1 MSAYIPLIKTTR
13 WIDLSPDHKNLR
25 KELEQDTL
33 KASVN
38 KEQIQPIML
47 QGAFGIGKTNSLYYI
62 FHYGWCKLK
71 TPTFLI
77 SLDEITKAVKD
88 VALKQPTGK
97 IQNDQLGPFINKLL
111 LSQIEALK
119 SEDWSSLDKIFFP
132 EFNGGDLNK
141 YLKDFKQVEVIE
153 DSKVHLTFDNTFSKS
168 VILEAV
174 NTSQRPILLIDEFE
188 SKFYELKK
196 YIETSGGG
204 VLRELFDQIVQDTN
218 LFYLI
223 IGNGPA
229 SGYEIAKERG
239 DSSSDSE
246 TAANRRLKTKPIP
259 FPTSNLLQRS
269 FLKDDPKGYI
279 NFIWWLSRCRPGHIL
294 KLRDALGSIENL
306 KLLNTNEL
314 ITKSIFKEPI
324 DEGGEAVSY
333 LKTQFF
339 NEINGRIQAAIL
351 GKVITEFQPIEFDI
365 KEYKQDLRECVSY
378 FLCSSENINTE
389 IDLIPVLREDLYSIH
404 LKKYQEEGKFDS
416 VNYIEHIQPYFSY
429 ILSGISDAE
438 GNIAFGM
445 INDSKPD
452 EVLAST
458 FLKPLLELT
467 YDFISLYQDDSIKET
482 RESLD
487 FILNIINQINISEET
502 GELELFIPNIFDRF
516 EKCKL
521 LRNDKVFLQLSL
533 YAIRESIE
541 QPIGSPKLKYKNE
554 QASALLA
561 DVNLKEALP
570 LIFHKEENLYNYFIP
585 ALSNEIL
592 DKYLEDLQK
601 HLYASFYEK
610 FHKDGDIV
618 IRVIYF
624 DKNHKIDD
632 FRTNLLYKDGDSNH
646 PEAIYSLN
654 KIDVVDLESYQLNF
668 GSQIRDYIDSVSQ
681 LGIIGVSRKEPA
693 IFSLVKDESILNL
706 KDIIKVIGDRP
717 WTEKKETIR
726 TIEHYRK
733 LLFDG
738 DNSTFKSIHK
748 IANEEYKAKL
758 TESVCKQDE
767 YRSNISDLSYLD
779 NIIKDESEAYD
790 DYTLSLALLFLFENR
805 EASQDLKNLL
815 KIAKD
820 VYKVEIDKSSDKKNE
835 SLEFKNLL
843 QILTKNTQAL
853 GHHINNFDLESNF
866 LSRLSNFTTHI
877 SEIDAFSNTEEII
890 KFLAENAKTTF
901 LESYNSVLGT
911 VLRPYI
917 INTIYKLNLVKTFP
931 IITFQEELSDSIL
944 KVKQRLS
951 QVRTDIVNEIAE
963 FKELLEEDKDLSNY
977 VKILSKTLDSIN
989 LIEKITKETES
1000 HSLSILFKIMLGHC
1014 ELVTINSEE
1023 FLNQLKLINQSIFK
1037 NKENVLKYQVQVDEF
1052 YNDPLAEKLIDL
1064 KFTPK
1069 RNREY
1074 FWKAIFLRYN
1084 MKSQDSYNK
1093 LISVVENK
1101 YALNPFSNH
1110 LIYDATVKNF
1120 QQSLKDVF
1128 DKKEVEFKKTISEM
1142 QEIVRQV
1149 TTTKQLQ
1156 DYIAQLLTPVE
1167 E

>member
-38 KEQIQPIML
+38 EEQIQPIML

-77 SLDEITKAVKD
+77 SLDEITKAVKE

-111 LSQIEALK
+111 LNQIEALK
-119 SEDWSSLDKIFFP
+119 GEDWSSLERIFFP
-132 EFNGGDLNK
+132 EFKGGDLNK

-153 DSKVHLTFDNTFSKS
+153 DSKAHLIFDNTFSKS

-174 NTSQRPILLIDEFE
+174 NTSNRPILLIDEFE

-239 DSSSDSE
+239 DNNSDSE

-279 NFIWWLSRCRPGHIL
+279 NFIWWLSRCRPGHIM
-294 KLRDALGSIENL
+294 KLRDSLGQFKDLATLSFS
-306 KLLNTNEL
+306 EL
-314 ITKSIFKEPI
+314 ITKTIFNEPI
-324 DEGGEAVSY
+324 DDGGEAVTY
-333 LKTQFF
+333 LKTDFF
-339 NEINGRIQAAIL
+339 NQFPGRTKSKYLA
-351 GKVITEFQPIEFDI
+351 
-365 KEYKQDLRECVSY
+365 KELISFAPNSFELDETDKTDLRECVNLFYCNSKLLNADQDILPELQKDIY
-378 FLCSSENINTE
+378 NDKL
-389 IDLIPVLREDLYSIH
+389 L
-404 LKKYQEEGKFDS
+404 KYQEEG
-416 VNYIEHIQPYFSY
+416 NYTRVDYAKHIEPFFSY
-429 ILSGISDAE
+429 ILSGISDE
-438 GNIAFGM
+438 NGQIGFGM
-445 INDSKPD
+445 INDNKPD
-452 EVLAST
+452 EVLSNT
-458 FLKPLLELT
+458 FLLPLLELT

-482 RESLD
+482 RETLD
-487 FILNIINQINISEET
+487 FILKIIDQITKSIDEGNIDVLMSNT
-502 GELELFIPNIFDRF
+502 FDVF
-516 EKCKL
+516 DKCKL
-521 LRNDKVFLQLSL
+521 TRNNKVFLQLSL

-561 DVNLKEALP
+561 DVNLKEELP

-592 DKYLEDLQK
+592 DKYLADLQK
-601 HLYASFYEK
+601 HLYANFYDK

-624 DKNHKIDD
+624 DKNEKIDD

-668 GSQIRDYIDSVSQ
+668 GGQIRDYIDSVSQ
-681 LGIIGVSRKEPA
+681 IGIIGVSSRESA
-693 IFSLVKDESILNL
+693 ILTLVKDESILNL

-748 IANEEYKAKL
+748 IANAEYKTKL
-758 TESVCKQDE
+758 EENICKQDDF
-767 YRSNISDLSYLD
+767 RSNVWEYSFLEKL
-779 NIIKDESEAYD
+779 IKDESESYD
-790 DYTLSLALLFLFENR
+790 SYTIDVALLYLFENKSIDDNIR
-805 EASQDLKNLL
+805 QLLELCKNDF
-815 KIAKD
+815 KFDPDKENVAKA
-820 VYKVEIDKSSDKKNE
+820 VN
-835 SLEFKNLL
+835 FKNLL
-843 QILTKNTQAL
+843 SILTKNKKELESHSINFDLSSSFISKLTKL
-853 GHHINNFDLESNF
+853 TDSLIYEDEINNIDEYFSFLSSKQENGFIKSYHNVLGGYLLPELTDTLYSLNYLKTLSIEDVINRITKELYELESNF
-866 LSRLSNFTTHI
+866 SEVRVKIVTKLDELKTILDESQNLSAYPENLNKALKGITLIKKVLTNEPTYSTSLIIFSVIQHLSKVAKDAKLFNEQLDEIFDDVSTQKEKI
-877 SEIDAFSNTEEII
+877 DLIQEEIDKLYEDSLTKKLIGFEFPIPRNNGYLWKKRYLKDKLKESEEYE
-890 KFLAENAKTTF
+890 KLFGDTKNY
-901 LESYNSVLGT
+901 YNPFT
-911 VLRPYI
+911 RP
-917 INTIYKLNLVKTFP
+917 TIYP
-931 IITFQEELSDSIL
+931 
-944 KVKQRLS
+944 
-951 QVRTDIVNEIAE
+951 
-963 FKELLEEDKDLSNY
+963 DK
-977 VKILSKTLDSIN
+977 
-989 LIEKITKETES
+989 IEKFYKA
-1000 HSLSILFKIMLGHC
+1000 
-1014 ELVTINSEE
+1014 LVTITNNLNGEFNEMVSKMRTIKNSAESITQIQN
-1023 FLNQLKLINQSIFK
+1023 FIN
-1037 NKENVLKYQVQVDEF
+1037 
-1052 YNDPLAEKLIDL
+1052 
-1064 KFTPK
+1064 
-1069 RNREY
+1069 
-1074 FWKAIFLRYN
+1074 
-1084 MKSQDSYNK
+1084 
-1093 LISVVENK
+1093 
-1101 YALNPFSNH
+1101 
-1110 LIYDATVKNF
+1110 
-1120 QQSLKDVF
+1120 
-1128 DKKEVEFKKTISEM
+1128 
-1142 QEIVRQV
+1142 
-1149 TTTKQLQ
+1149 
-1156 DYIAQLLTPVE
+1156 QLLTPIE

>member
-77 SLDEITKAVKD
+77 SLDEITKAVKE

-97 IQNDQLGPFINKLL
+97 IQNDQLGPFINKIILK
-111 LSQIEALK
+111 QIEALK
-119 SEDWSSLDKIFFP
+119 SEDWSSLERIFFP
-132 EFNGGDLNK
+132 EFNSGDLNK

-153 DSKVHLTFDNTFSKS
+153 DSKAHLTFDNTFSKS

-174 NTSQRPILLIDEFE
+174 NSSHRPLLLIDEFE

-239 DSSSDSE
+239 DSGSDSE

-269 FLKDDPKGYI
+269 FLKEDPKGYI

-294 KLRDALGSIENL
+294 KLRDALGSIEDL

-351 GKVITEFQPIEFDI
+351 GKVISEFQPIEFEI
-365 KEYKQDLRECVSY
+365 KDYKQDLRECISY
-378 FLCSSENINTE
+378 FFCSSENINTE
-389 IDLIPVLREDLYSIH
+389 IDLIPVLRDDLYSIH

-458 FLKPLLELT
+458 FLIPLLELT

-502 GELELFIPNIFDRF
+502 GELEVFIPNTFDRF

-533 YAIRESIE
+533 FAIRESIE

-554 QASALLA
+554 QVSAFLE

-570 LIFHKEENLYNYFIP
+570 LILHKEENIYNYFIP
-585 ALSNEIL
+585 AFSNEIL

-601 HLYASFYEK
+601 RLNASFYDK
-610 FHKDGDIV
+610 FHKDGNIV

-624 DKNHKIDD
+624 EKNEKIDD
-632 FRTNLLYKDGDSNH
+632 FRRNLLFKDGDTNY
-646 PEAIYSLN
+646 PKAIYSLN

-668 GSQIRDYIDSVSQ
+668 GVQIRDYIDSVSQ
-681 LGIIGVSRKEPA
+681 IGIISVSSKESA
-693 IFSLVKDESILNL
+693 ILNLVKDDLILNL
-706 KDIIKVIGDRP
+706 KDIINVIGDRP

-738 DNSTFKSIHK
+738 ENSTFKSIHK
-748 IANEEYKAKL
+748 IANEEYKSKL
-758 TESVCKQDE
+758 NENVSTEDEFKKSVYDYYYIDK
-767 YRSNISDLSYLD
+767 
-779 NIIKDESEAYD
+779 IIKDEAESYD
-790 DYTLSLALLFLFENR
+790 KFTSNIALLYLFENER
-805 EASQDLKNLL
+805 IEDSIKQLLELCKNDYRFDIDKDDPIKGINYKNLL
-815 KIAKD
+815 T
-820 VYKVEIDKSSDKKNE
+820 
-835 SLEFKNLL
+835 
-843 QILTKNTQAL
+843 ILTKNKKDLDT
-853 GHHINNFDLESNF
+853 HFSNFDLNSSF
-866 LSRLSNFTTHI
+866 LSRLSKFTETLLNEDALNNIVEYYSYLKNKSEVSFINSYHNALGGYLLPELTESLYNLNYLRTLSTSGLIVSITEDLHRIEI
-877 SEIDAFSNTEEII
+877 SLSDVRVNIVSKLDELKTILYESQSLSSYPEKLGKAIKGIILIKSIIDNQPKSSTLLVLNSIINHLNKVVNDSKLFLEQLEEIFDDINQQKSNVDTIQEEID
-890 KFLAENAKTTF
+890 
-901 LESYNSVLGT
+901 
-911 VLRPYI
+911 
-917 INTIYKLNLVKTFP
+917 
-931 IITFQEELSDSIL
+931 
-944 KVKQRLS
+944 
-951 QVRTDIVNEIAE
+951 
-963 FKELLEEDKDLSNY
+963 
-977 VKILSKTLDSIN
+977 TL
-989 LIEKITKETES
+989 
-1000 HSLSILFKIMLGHC
+1000 
-1014 ELVTINSEE
+1014 
-1023 FLNQLKLINQSIFK
+1023 
-1037 NKENVLKYQVQVDEF
+1037 
-1052 YNDPLAEKLIDL
+1052 YNDPLTERLLSFSYPQKRNDNYLWRKNYLTDNLKNREEFEKLFGES
-1064 KFTPK
+1064 KNYYNPFTSPTIYPDK
-1069 RNREY
+1069 IKTFY
-1074 FWKAIFLRYN
+1074 QCLVTI
-1084 MKSQDSYNK
+1084 SNK
-1093 LISVVENK
+1093 L
-1101 YALNPFSNH
+1101 NPVFKE
-1110 LIYDATVKNF
+1110 TVSK
-1120 QQSLKDVF
+1120 
-1128 DKKEVEFKKTISEM
+1128 M
-1142 QEIVRQV
+1142 QEIKKTSES
-1149 TTTKQLQ
+1149 TTLLQ
-1156 DYIAQLLTPVE
+1156 NYITQLLTPVE

>member
-1 MSAYIPLIKTTR
+1 
-13 WIDLSPDHKNLR
+13 
-25 KELEQDTL
+25 
-33 KASVN
+33 
-38 KEQIQPIML
+38 
-47 QGAFGIGKTNSLYYI
+47 
-62 FHYGWCKLK
+62 
-71 TPTFLI
+71 
-77 SLDEITKAVKD
+77 
-88 VALKQPTGK
+88 
-97 IQNDQLGPFINKLL
+97 LGPFINKLL
-111 LSQIEALK
+111 ISQIEALK
-119 SEDWSSLDKIFFP
+119 SEDWSSLGKIFFP

-153 DSKVHLTFDNTFSKS
+153 DSKAHLTFDNTFSKS

-239 DSSSDSE
+239 DNSSDSD

-365 KEYKQDLRECVSY
+365 KEYKQDLRESVSY

-502 GELELFIPNIFDRF
+502 GELELFIPSIFDRF

-554 QASALLA
+554 QASTLIA

-585 ALSNEIL
+585 AISNEIL

-601 HLYASFYEK
+601 HLYANFYEK
-610 FHKDGDIV
+610 FHKDGDVV
-618 IRVIYF
+618 IRVIYTY
-624 DKNHKIDD
+624 KNDKIDD
-632 FRTNLLYKDGDSNH
+632 FRKDQST
-646 PEAIYSLN
+646 
-654 KIDVVDLESYQLNF
+654 KI
-668 GSQIRDYIDSVSQ
+668 
-681 LGIIGVSRKEPA
+681 A
-693 IFSLVKDESILNL
+693 A
-706 KDIIKVIGDRP
+706 
-717 WTEKKETIR
+717 IR
-726 TIEHYRK
+726 T
-733 LLFDG
+733 
-738 DNSTFKSIHK
+738 
-748 IANEEYKAKL
+748 
-758 TESVCKQDE
+758 
-767 YRSNISDLSYLD
+767 
-779 NIIKDESEAYD
+779 
-790 DYTLSLALLFLFENR
+790 
-805 EASQDLKNLL
+805 
-815 KIAKD
+815 
-820 VYKVEIDKSSDKKNE
+820 
-835 SLEFKNLL
+835 
-843 QILTKNTQAL
+843 
-853 GHHINNFDLESNF
+853 
-866 LSRLSNFTTHI
+866 
-877 SEIDAFSNTEEII
+877 
-890 KFLAENAKTTF
+890 
-901 LESYNSVLGT
+901 
-911 VLRPYI
+911 
-917 INTIYKLNLVKTFP
+917 
-931 IITFQEELSDSIL
+931 
-944 KVKQRLS
+944 
-951 QVRTDIVNEIAE
+951 
-963 FKELLEEDKDLSNY
+963 
-977 VKILSKTLDSIN
+977 
-989 LIEKITKETES
+989 
-1000 HSLSILFKIMLGHC
+1000 
-1014 ELVTINSEE
+1014 
-1023 FLNQLKLINQSIFK
+1023 
-1037 NKENVLKYQVQVDEF
+1037 
-1052 YNDPLAEKLIDL
+1052 
-1064 KFTPK
+1064 
-1069 RNREY
+1069 
-1074 FWKAIFLRYN
+1074 
-1084 MKSQDSYNK
+1084 
-1093 LISVVENK
+1093 
-1101 YALNPFSNH
+1101 
-1110 LIYDATVKNF
+1110 
-1120 QQSLKDVF
+1120 
-1128 DKKEVEFKKTISEM
+1128 
-1142 QEIVRQV
+1142 
-1149 TTTKQLQ
+1149 
-1156 DYIAQLLTPVE
+1156 
-1167 E
+1167 

>member
-71 TPTFLI
+71 TPTFLV
-77 SLDEITKAVKD
+77 SLDEITKAVKE
-88 VALKQPTGK
+88 VALQQPTGK
-97 IQNDQLGPFINKLL
+97 IQNDRLGPFINKLL

-119 SEDWSSLDKIFFP
+119 SEDWSSVERIFFP

-153 DSKVHLTFDNTFSKS
+153 DSKAHLTYENTFCKS

-174 NTSQRPILLIDEFE
+174 NTSHRPILLIDEFE

-218 LFYLI
+218 IFYLI

-239 DSSSDSE
+239 DNSSDSE

-294 KLRDALGSIENL
+294 KLRDALGSIEDL

-314 ITKSIFKEPI
+314 INKSIFKEPI

-351 GKVITEFQPIEFDI
+351 GRVISEFQPTEFDI

-389 IDLIPVLREDLYSIH
+389 IDLIPVLRDDLYSIH

-429 ILSGISDAE
+429 ILSGISDAQ

-452 EVLAST
+452 EVLAAT

-502 GELELFIPNIFDRF
+502 GELEVFIPNIFDRF
-516 EKCKL
+516 KKCKL

-541 QPIGSPKLKYKNE
+541 QPIGSPKLKYKSE
-554 QASALLA
+554 QASALVA

-601 HLYASFYEK
+601 HLYARFYEK

-624 DKNHKIDD
+624 DNNDKIDN
-632 FRTNLLYKDGDSNH
+632 FRTNLLYKDGDSTH

-668 GSQIRDYIDSVSQ
+668 GGQIRDYIDSVSQ
-681 LGIIGVSRKEPA
+681 IGIIGVSSREPA
-693 IFSLVKDESILNL
+693 ILSLVKDESILNL

-748 IANEEYKAKL
+748 IANEEYQSKL
-758 TESVCKQDE
+758 KESVSTQDE
-767 YRSNISDLSYLD
+767 FKKSVYDYYYIDK
-779 NIIKDESEAYD
+779 IIKDDAESYD
-790 DYTLSLALLFLFENR
+790 KFTSHMALLYLFENER
-805 EASQDLKNLL
+805 IEDSLKRLLELCKNDYRFDIDKDDPIKGVNYKNLL
-815 KIAKD
+815 T
-820 VYKVEIDKSSDKKNE
+820 
-835 SLEFKNLL
+835 
-843 QILTKNTQAL
+843 ILTKNKKDLDT
-853 GHHINNFDLESNF
+853 HFSTFDLNSSF
-866 LSRLSNFTTHI
+866 LSRLSKFTETLLNEDDLNNIVEYYSYLKDKSEVNFIKSYHNALGGYLLPELTESVYNLTYLRTLSVSDLVI
-877 SEIDAFSNTEEII
+877 SINDDLNLIETSLSEVRVNIVSKLDELKSILDESQSLSSYPEKLSKAIKGISIIKSIIVNHPKTSTLLVVNSVIKHLTKVVNDSEIFLKQLEEIFDDINEQKSMVDAIQEEIDALYSNPLTERLLSFSYPKKRNDNYLWKKKYLADNLKNREEFE
-890 KFLAENAKTTF
+890 KLFG
-901 LESYNSVLGT
+901 ESKNYYNPFSS
-911 VLRPYI
+911 P
-917 INTIYKLNLVKTFP
+917 TIYPDKIKTFY
-931 IITFQEELSDSIL
+931 Q
-944 KVKQRLS
+944 
-951 QVRTDIVNEIAE
+951 
-963 FKELLEEDKDLSNY
+963 
-977 VKILSKTLDSIN
+977 
-989 LIEKITKETES
+989 
-1000 HSLSILFKIMLGHC
+1000 C
-1014 ELVTINSEE
+1014 LVTITNK
-1023 FLNQLKLINQSIFK
+1023 LNPIFK
-1037 NKENVLKYQVQVDEF
+1037 E
-1052 YNDPLAEKLIDL
+1052 
-1064 KFTPK
+1064 
-1069 RNREY
+1069 
-1074 FWKAIFLRYN
+1074 
-1084 MKSQDSYNK
+1084 
-1093 LISVVENK
+1093 
-1101 YALNPFSNH
+1101 
-1110 LIYDATVKNF
+1110 TVSK
-1120 QQSLKDVF
+1120 
-1128 DKKEVEFKKTISEM
+1128 M
-1142 QEIVRQV
+1142 QEIKKTSES
-1149 TTTKQLQ
+1149 TTQLQ
-1156 DYIAQLLTPVE
+1156 SFITQLLNPVE

>member
-33 KASVN
+33 KAGVN

-71 TPTFLI
+71 TPTFLV
-77 SLDEITKAVKD
+77 SLDEITKSVKEF
-88 VALKQPTGK
+88 ALEQPTGK
-97 IQNDQLGPFINKLL
+97 IQNDQLGPFINEILL
-111 LSQIEALK
+111 RQLETLK
-119 SEDWSSLDKIFFP
+119 REDWTTLRRIYFP

-141 YLKDFKQVEVIE
+141 YLKDFKKVEVIE
-153 DSKVHLTFDNTFSKS
+153 DSKVHLTFENNFSKS
-168 VILEAV
+168 MIVEAV
-174 NTSQRPILLIDEFE
+174 NSSNRPILLIDEFE

-196 YIETSGGG
+196 YIDSSGGG
-204 VLRELFDQIVQDTN
+204 VLRQLFDDIVQNTN

-239 DSSSDSE
+239 DDSSDSE

-279 NFIWWLSRCRPGHIL
+279 NFIWWLSRCRPGHIM
-294 KLRDALGSIENL
+294 KLRDALGSIDDL
-306 KLLNTNEL
+306 SLLNTNEL
-314 ITKSIFKEPI
+314 ITKPIFKEPI

-339 NEINGRIQAAIL
+339 NELNGRIQAAIL
-351 GKVITEFQPIEFDI
+351 GKVISEFQPIEFEI
-365 KEYKQDLRECVSY
+365 KDFKQDLKECIPY
-378 FLCSSENINTE
+378 FFCSSERINTE

-404 LKKYQEEGKFDS
+404 LKKHQEEGKFDS
-416 VNYIEHIQPYFSY
+416 VNYIEHIQPYLSY

-458 FLKPLLELT
+458 FLIPLLELT

-487 FILNIINQINISEET
+487 FLLNLINQINLTKEAN
-502 GELELFIPNIFDRF
+502 ELEVFIPNTFDRF

-554 QASALLA
+554 PVAELLEII
-561 DVNLKEALP
+561 KIEEGMP
-570 LIFHKEENLYNYFIP
+570 LIFHKEGNLYNYFIP
-585 ALSNEIL
+585 NLTNEKL
-592 DKYLEDLQK
+592 DKYLVVLQE
-601 HLYASFYEK
+601 HLCSIFYDK
-610 FHKDGDIV
+610 FHKDGDTV

-624 DKNHKIDD
+624 EQNEKIDD
-632 FRTNLLYKDGDSNH
+632 FSTNLLYINGDTNN
-646 PEAIYSLN
+646 PEPIYSLN
-654 KIDVVDLESYQLNF
+654 KIDVVDIDSYQLNF
-668 GSQIRDYIDSVSQ
+668 GGQIRDYIDSVSQ
-681 LGIIGVSRKEPA
+681 ISLIGNSKGDQA
-693 IFSLVKDESILNL
+693 IVGLMKDDGTINIR
-706 KDIIKVIGDRP
+706 DVIAVIGERP
-717 WTEKKETIR
+717 WTEKKESIR

-738 DNSTFKSIHK
+738 ENSTFKSIHK
-748 IANEEYKAKL
+748 IANEEYNAKL

-790 DYTLSLALLFLFENR
+790 DYTLSLALLFLFENG

-820 VYKVEIDKSSDKKNE
+820 VYKIEIDKSSDKKNE

-853 GHHINNFDLESNF
+853 GHHINNFDLESFF

-877 SEIDAFSNTEEII
+877 SEIDVFSNTEEII

-931 IITFQEELSDSIL
+931 IITVQEELSDSIL

-963 FKELLEEDKDLSNY
+963 FNELLEEDKDLSNY
-977 VKILSKTLDSIN
+977 AKILSKTLDSIN

-1000 HSLSILFKIMLGHC
+1000 HSLSILFKIMLGQC
-1014 ELVTINSEE
+1014 ELVTIKSEE
-1023 FLNQLKLINQSIFK
+1023 FLNQLKSINQSIFK
-1037 NKENVLKYQVQVDEF
+1037 NKENVLKYQAQVDEF
-1052 YNDPLAEKLIDL
+1052 YYDPLAEKLIDL

-1110 LIYDATVKNF
+1110 LIYDTTVTNF

-1156 DYIAQLLTPVE
+1156 DYITQLLTPIEV
-1167 E
+1167 

>member
-77 SLDEITKAVKD
+77 SLDEITKAVKEF
-88 VALKQPTGK
+88 ALKQPTGK

-111 LSQIEALK
+111 LNQIEALK
-119 SEDWSSLDKIFFP
+119 GEDWSSLERIFFP
-132 EFNGGDLNK
+132 EFNAGDLNK

-153 DSKVHLTFDNTFSKS
+153 DSKAHLIFDNTFSKS

-174 NTSQRPILLIDEFE
+174 NTSHRPILLIDEFE

-239 DSSSDSE
+239 DNNSDSE

-269 FLKDDPKGYI
+269 FLKNDPKGYI
-279 NFIWWLSRCRPGHIL
+279 NFIWWLSRCRPGHIM
-294 KLRDALGSIENL
+294 KLRDSLGQFEDLATLSFS
-306 KLLNTNEL
+306 EL
-314 ITKSIFKEPI
+314 ITKTIFNEPI
-324 DEGGEAVSY
+324 DDGGEAVTY
-333 LKTQFF
+333 LKTDFF
-339 NEINGRIQAAIL
+339 NQFPGRTKSKYLA
-351 GKVITEFQPIEFDI
+351 
-365 KEYKQDLRECVSY
+365 KELISFAPNSFELDETDKTDLRECVNLFYCNSKLLNADQDILPELQKDIY
-378 FLCSSENINTE
+378 NDKL
-389 IDLIPVLREDLYSIH
+389 L
-404 LKKYQEEGKFDS
+404 KYQEEG
-416 VNYIEHIQPYFSY
+416 NYTHVDYAKHIEPFFSF
-429 ILSGISDAE
+429 ILSGIADE
-438 GNIAFGM
+438 NGQIGFGM
-445 INDSKPD
+445 INDNKPD
-452 EVLAST
+452 EVLSNT
-458 FLKPLLELT
+458 FLLPLLELT

-482 RESLD
+482 RETLD
-487 FILNIINQINISEET
+487 FILK
-502 GELELFIPNIFDRF
+502 IFDQITKSIDEGNIDVLMSNTF
-516 EKCKL
+516 DIFDKCKL
-521 LRNDKVFLQLSL
+521 TRNNKVFLQLSL

-570 LIFHKEENLYNYFIP
+570 LIFHKEENFYNYFIP

-601 HLYASFYEK
+601 HLYANFYDK

-624 DKNHKIDD
+624 DKNEKIDD

-646 PEAIYSLN
+646 PKAIYSLN

-668 GSQIRDYIDSVSQ
+668 GGQIRDYIDSVSQ
-681 LGIIGVSRKEPA
+681 IGIIGVSSREPA
-693 IFSLVKDESILNL
+693 ILTLVKDESILNL

-748 IANEEYKAKL
+748 IANAEYKTKL
-758 TESVCKQDE
+758 EENICKQDDF
-767 YRSNISDLSYLD
+767 RSNVWEYSFLEKL
-779 NIIKDESEAYD
+779 IKDESESYD
-790 DYTLSLALLFLFENR
+790 SFTIDVALLYLFENKSIDDNIR
-805 EASQDLKNLL
+805 QLLELCKNDF
-815 KIAKD
+815 KFDADKENVAKA
-820 VYKVEIDKSSDKKNE
+820 VN
-835 SLEFKNLL
+835 FKNLL
-843 QILTKNTQAL
+843 SILTKNKKELESHSINFDLSSSFISKLTKL
-853 GHHINNFDLESNF
+853 TDSLIYEDEINNIDEYFSFLSSKQENGFIKSYHNVLGGYLLPELTDTLYSLNYLKTLSIEDVINRITKELYELESNF
-866 LSRLSNFTTHI
+866 SEVRVKIVTKLDELKTILDESQNLSAYPENLNKALKGITLIKKVLTNEPTYSTSLIIFSVIQHLSKVAKDAKLFNEQLDEIFDDVSTQKEKI
-877 SEIDAFSNTEEII
+877 DLIQEEIDKLYEDSLTKKLIGFEFPIPRNNGYLWKKRYLKDKLKESEEYE
-890 KFLAENAKTTF
+890 KLFGDTKNC
-901 LESYNSVLGT
+901 YNPFT
-911 VLRPYI
+911 RP
-917 INTIYKLNLVKTFP
+917 TIYP
-931 IITFQEELSDSIL
+931 
-944 KVKQRLS
+944 
-951 QVRTDIVNEIAE
+951 
-963 FKELLEEDKDLSNY
+963 DK
-977 VKILSKTLDSIN
+977 
-989 LIEKITKETES
+989 IEKFYKA
-1000 HSLSILFKIMLGHC
+1000 
-1014 ELVTINSEE
+1014 LVTITNNLNGEFNEMVSKMRAIKNSAESITQIQN
-1023 FLNQLKLINQSIFK
+1023 FIN
-1037 NKENVLKYQVQVDEF
+1037 
-1052 YNDPLAEKLIDL
+1052 
-1064 KFTPK
+1064 
-1069 RNREY
+1069 
-1074 FWKAIFLRYN
+1074 
-1084 MKSQDSYNK
+1084 
-1093 LISVVENK
+1093 
-1101 YALNPFSNH
+1101 
-1110 LIYDATVKNF
+1110 
-1120 QQSLKDVF
+1120 
-1128 DKKEVEFKKTISEM
+1128 
-1142 QEIVRQV
+1142 
-1149 TTTKQLQ
+1149 
-1156 DYIAQLLTPVE
+1156 QLLTPIE

>member
-38 KEQIQPIML
+38 EEQIQPIML

-77 SLDEITKAVKD
+77 SLDEITKAVKE

-111 LSQIEALK
+111 LNQIEALK
-119 SEDWSSLDKIFFP
+119 GEDWSSLERIFFP
-132 EFNGGDLNK
+132 EFSGGDLNK

-153 DSKVHLTFDNTFSKS
+153 DSKAHLIFDNTFSKS

-174 NTSQRPILLIDEFE
+174 NTSNRPILLIDEFE

-239 DSSSDSE
+239 DNNSDSE
-246 TAANRRLKTKPIP
+246 TAANRRLKTKPVP

-294 KLRDALGSIENL
+294 KLRDALGSIEDL

-351 GKVITEFQPIEFDI
+351 GKVISEFQPTEFEI
-365 KEYKQDLRECVSY
+365 KEYKQDLRECVPY
-378 FLCSSENINTE
+378 FLCCSEIINTQ
-389 IDLIPVLREDLYSIH
+389 IDLIPVLRDDLYSIH

-487 FILNIINQINISEET
+487 FILNIINQINISEEL
-502 GELELFIPNIFDRF
+502 GELEVFIPNTFDRF

-521 LRNDKVFLQLSL
+521 LRNNKVFLQLSL

-554 QASALLA
+554 QTTTLLEN
-561 DVNLKEALP
+561 VNLKEVLP
-570 LIFHKEENLYNYFIP
+570 LIFQKEENLYNYFIP

-592 DKYLEDLQK
+592 DKYLEDLEK
-601 HLYASFYEK
+601 HLYASFYKK

-618 IRVIYF
+618 IRIIYF
-624 DKNHKIDD
+624 DKNEKIDD
-632 FRTNLLYKDGDSNH
+632 FRTNLLCKDGDSNH

-668 GSQIRDYIDSVSQ
+668 GGQIRDYIDSVSQ
-681 LGIIGVSRKEPA
+681 IGIIGVLSREPA
-693 IFSLVKDESILNL
+693 ILTLVKDESILNL
-706 KDIIKVIGDRP
+706 KDIIKVISDRP

-738 DNSTFKSIHK
+738 DNSTFKSMHK
-748 IANEEYKAKL
+748 IANAEYKTKL
-758 TESVCKQDE
+758 EENICKQDDF
-767 YRSNISDLSYLD
+767 RSNVWEYSFLEKL
-779 NIIKDESEAYD
+779 IKDESESYD
-790 DYTLSLALLFLFENR
+790 SYTIDVALLYLFENKSIDDNIR
-805 EASQDLKNLL
+805 QLLELCKNDF
-815 KIAKD
+815 KFDADKENVAKA
-820 VYKVEIDKSSDKKNE
+820 VS
-835 SLEFKNLL
+835 FKNLL
-843 QILTKNTQAL
+843 SILTKNKKELESHSINFDLSSSFISKLTKL
-853 GHHINNFDLESNF
+853 TDSLIYEDEINNIDEYFSFLSSKQKNGFIKSYHNVLGGYLLPELTDTLYSLNYLKTLSIEDVINRITKELHELESNF
-866 LSRLSNFTTHI
+866 SEVRVKIVTKLDELKTILDESQNLSAYPENLNKALKGITLIKKVLLNEPTYSTSLIIFSVIQHLSKVAKDAKLFNEQLDKIFDDVSTQKEKI
-877 SEIDAFSNTEEII
+877 DLIQEEIDKLYEDGLTKKLIGFEFTIPRNNGYLWKKRYLKDKLKESEEYE
-890 KFLAENAKTTF
+890 KLFGDTKNY
-901 LESYNSVLGT
+901 YNPFT
-911 VLRPYI
+911 RP
-917 INTIYKLNLVKTFP
+917 TIYP
-931 IITFQEELSDSIL
+931 
-944 KVKQRLS
+944 
-951 QVRTDIVNEIAE
+951 
-963 FKELLEEDKDLSNY
+963 DK
-977 VKILSKTLDSIN
+977 
-989 LIEKITKETES
+989 IEKFYKA
-1000 HSLSILFKIMLGHC
+1000 
-1014 ELVTINSEE
+1014 LVTITNNLNGEFNEMVSKMRAIKNSAE
-1023 FLNQLKLINQSIFK
+1023 SIT
-1037 NKENVLKYQVQVDEF
+1037 QIQ
-1052 YNDPLAEKLIDL
+1052 
-1064 KFTPK
+1064 
-1069 RNREY
+1069 
-1074 FWKAIFLRYN
+1074 
-1084 MKSQDSYNK
+1084 
-1093 LISVVENK
+1093 
-1101 YALNPFSNH
+1101 
-1110 LIYDATVKNF
+1110 NF
-1120 QQSLKDVF
+1120 IK
-1128 DKKEVEFKKTISEM
+1128 
-1142 QEIVRQV
+1142 
-1149 TTTKQLQ
+1149 
-1156 DYIAQLLTPVE
+1156 QLLTPIE

>member
-77 SLDEITKAVKD
+77 SLDEITKAVKEI
-88 VALKQPTGK
+88 ALKQPTGK

-111 LSQIEALK
+111 LNQIETLK
-119 SEDWSSLDKIFFP
+119 SEDWSSVERIFFP
-132 EFNGGDLNK
+132 EFNGGDLNN
-141 YLKDFKQVEVIE
+141 YIKDFKQVEVIE
-153 DSKVHLTFDNTFSKS
+153 DSKAHLTFENTFSKS
-168 VILEAV
+168 VIFEAV
-174 NTSQRPILLIDEFE
+174 NTSHRPILLIDEFE

-239 DSSSDSE
+239 DNSSDSE

-269 FLKDDPKGYI
+269 FFKDDTKGYI

-294 KLRDALGSIENL
+294 KLRDALGSIEEL

-351 GKVITEFQPIEFDI
+351 GKVISEFQPTEFEI
-365 KEYKQDLRECVSY
+365 IEYKQDLRECVSY
-378 FLCSSENINTE
+378 FLCSSEKINTE
-389 IDLIPVLREDLYSIH
+389 IDLIPVLRDDLYSIH

-487 FILNIINQINISEET
+487 FILNIINQINISEAA
-502 GELELFIPNIFDRF
+502 GELEVFIPNIFDRF

-521 LRNDKVFLQLSL
+521 LRNDKVFLQLSI
-533 YAIRESIE
+533 YSIRESIE
-541 QPIGSPKLKYKNE
+541 QPIGSPKLKYRNE

-570 LIFHKEENLYNYFIP
+570 LFFYKEENLYNYFIP

-601 HLYASFYEK
+601 HLCASFYEK

-624 DKNHKIDD
+624 DKNDKIDD
-632 FRTNLLYKDGDSNH
+632 FRTNLLYKNGDSNH

-668 GSQIRDYIDSVSQ
+668 GGQIRDYIDSVSQ
-681 LGIIGVSRKEPA
+681 IGIIGVSSREPA
-693 IFSLVKDESILNL
+693 ILTLVKDESILYL

-748 IANEEYKAKL
+748 IANEEYQSKL
-758 TESVCKQDE
+758 KESVSTEDE
-767 YRSNISDLSYLD
+767 FKKSVYDYYYIDKIIRDDAESYD
-779 NIIKDESEAYD
+779 KFTSQI
-790 DYTLSLALLFLFENR
+790 ALLYLFENER
-805 EASQDLKNLL
+805 VEDSLKQLL
-815 KIAKD
+815 ELCKND
-820 VYKVEIDKSSDKKNE
+820 YRFDIDKDDPIKGVN
-835 SLEFKNLL
+835 FKNLL
-843 QILTKNTQAL
+843 TILTKNKKDLDT
-853 GHHINNFDLESNF
+853 HFSNFDLNSSF
-866 LSRLSNFTTHI
+866 LSRLSKFTETLLNEDDLNNIVEYYSYLKNKSEVNFIKSYHI
-877 SEIDAFSNTEEII
+877 ALGGYLLPELTESLYNLTYLRTLSVSDLVISINDDLTRIETSLSDVRVNIVSKLDELKSILDESQSLSLYPEKLSKAIKGIAIIKSIIDNTPKASTLLVVNSIIKHLDKVVNDSEIFLTQLEEIFGDINAQKSIVDALQDEIDA
-890 KFLAENAKTTF
+890 L
-901 LESYNSVLGT
+901 
-911 VLRPYI
+911 
-917 INTIYKLNLVKTFP
+917 
-931 IITFQEELSDSIL
+931 
-944 KVKQRLS
+944 
-951 QVRTDIVNEIAE
+951 
-963 FKELLEEDKDLSNY
+963 
-977 VKILSKTLDSIN
+977 
-989 LIEKITKETES
+989 
-1000 HSLSILFKIMLGHC
+1000 
-1014 ELVTINSEE
+1014 
-1023 FLNQLKLINQSIFK
+1023 
-1037 NKENVLKYQVQVDEF
+1037 
-1052 YNDPLAEKLIDL
+1052 YNDPLTERLLSFSYPKKRNDNYLWKKNYLADNLKNREEFEKLFGES
-1064 KFTPK
+1064 KNYYNPFTSPTIYPDK
-1069 RNREY
+1069 IKTFY
-1074 FWKAIFLRYN
+1074 QCLVTIT
-1084 MKSQDSYNK
+1084 NK
-1093 LISVVENK
+1093 L
-1101 YALNPFSNH
+1101 NPVFKE
-1110 LIYDATVKNF
+1110 TVSKM
-1120 QQSLKDVF
+1120 
-1128 DKKEVEFKKTISEM
+1128 KEIKKTSES
-1142 QEIVRQV
+1142 
-1149 TTTKQLQ
+1149 TTQLQ
-1156 DYIAQLLTPVE
+1156 NFITQLLIPVE

>member
-77 SLDEITKAVKD
+77 SLDEITKAVKEI
-88 VALKQPTGK
+88 ALKQPTGK

-111 LSQIEALK
+111 LNQIETLK
-119 SEDWSSLDKIFFP
+119 SEDWSSVERIFFP
-132 EFNGGDLNK
+132 EFNGGDLNN
-141 YLKDFKQVEVIE
+141 YIKDFKQVEVIE
-153 DSKVHLTFDNTFSKS
+153 DSKAHLTFENTFSKS
-168 VILEAV
+168 VIFEAV
-174 NTSQRPILLIDEFE
+174 NTSHRPILLIDEFE

-239 DSSSDSE
+239 DNSSDSE

-269 FLKDDPKGYI
+269 FFKDDTKGYI

-294 KLRDALGSIENL
+294 KLRDALGSIEEL

-324 DEGGEAVSY
+324 DEGGEPVSY

-351 GKVITEFQPIEFDI
+351 GKVISEFQPTEFEI
-365 KEYKQDLRECVSY
+365 IEYKQDLRECVSY
-378 FLCSSENINTE
+378 FLCSSEKINTE
-389 IDLIPVLREDLYSIH
+389 IDLIPVLRDDLYSIH

-487 FILNIINQINISEET
+487 FILNIINQINISEAA
-502 GELELFIPNIFDRF
+502 GELEVFIPNIFDRF

-521 LRNDKVFLQLSL
+521 LRNDKVFLQLSI
-533 YAIRESIE
+533 YSIRESIE
-541 QPIGSPKLKYKNE
+541 QPIGSPKLKYRNE

-570 LIFHKEENLYNYFIP
+570 LFFYKEENLYNYFIP

-601 HLYASFYEK
+601 HLCASFYEK

-624 DKNHKIDD
+624 DKNDKIDD
-632 FRTNLLYKDGDSNH
+632 FRTNLLYKNGDSNH

-668 GSQIRDYIDSVSQ
+668 GGQIRDYIDSVSQ
-681 LGIIGVSRKEPA
+681 IGIIGVSSREPA
-693 IFSLVKDESILNL
+693 ILTLVKDESILYL

-748 IANEEYKAKL
+748 IANEEYQSKL
-758 TESVCKQDE
+758 KESVSTEDE
-767 YRSNISDLSYLD
+767 FKKSVYDYYYIDKIIRDDAESYD
-779 NIIKDESEAYD
+779 KFTSQI
-790 DYTLSLALLFLFENR
+790 ALLYLFENER
-805 EASQDLKNLL
+805 VEDSLKQLL
-815 KIAKD
+815 ELCKND
-820 VYKVEIDKSSDKKNE
+820 YRFDIDKDDPIKGVN
-835 SLEFKNLL
+835 FKNLL
-843 QILTKNTQAL
+843 TILTKNKKDLDT
-853 GHHINNFDLESNF
+853 HFSNFDLNSSF
-866 LSRLSNFTTHI
+866 LSRLSKFTETLLNEDDLNNIVEYYSYLKNKSEVNFIKSYHI
-877 SEIDAFSNTEEII
+877 ALGGYLLPELTESLYNLTYLRTLSVSDLVISINDDLTRIETSLSDVRVNIVSKLDELKSILDESQSLSLYPEKLSKAIKGIAIIKSIIDNTPKASTLLVVNSIIKHLDKVVNDSEIFLTQLEEIFGDINAQKSIVDALQDEIDA
-890 KFLAENAKTTF
+890 L
-901 LESYNSVLGT
+901 
-911 VLRPYI
+911 
-917 INTIYKLNLVKTFP
+917 
-931 IITFQEELSDSIL
+931 
-944 KVKQRLS
+944 
-951 QVRTDIVNEIAE
+951 
-963 FKELLEEDKDLSNY
+963 
-977 VKILSKTLDSIN
+977 
-989 LIEKITKETES
+989 
-1000 HSLSILFKIMLGHC
+1000 
-1014 ELVTINSEE
+1014 
-1023 FLNQLKLINQSIFK
+1023 
-1037 NKENVLKYQVQVDEF
+1037 
-1052 YNDPLAEKLIDL
+1052 YNDPLTERLLSFSYPKKRNDNYLWKKNYLADNLKNREEFEKLFGES
-1064 KFTPK
+1064 KNYYNPFTSPTIYPDK
-1069 RNREY
+1069 IKTFY
-1074 FWKAIFLRYN
+1074 QCLVTIT
-1084 MKSQDSYNK
+1084 NK
-1093 LISVVENK
+1093 L
-1101 YALNPFSNH
+1101 NPVFKE
-1110 LIYDATVKNF
+1110 TVSKM
-1120 QQSLKDVF
+1120 
-1128 DKKEVEFKKTISEM
+1128 KEIKKTSES
-1142 QEIVRQV
+1142 
-1149 TTTKQLQ
+1149 TTQLQ
-1156 DYIAQLLTPVE
+1156 NFITQLLIPVE